1 MGIKKIYCFLITII
15 FLSCT
20 SQDSIKSKIQG
31 NWYLTYESVSDHYG
45 EFFIDSN
52 RICYYHEFKEK
63 YECNGYIIKENKLYL
78 KRKTKNDSLDYMGLI
93 SIKNNLLVIDN
104 TDGGGKFSKQL
115 LKPNLEDL
123 IHQKIK
129 LSVFYE
135 GYTIRAANWEE
146 SKLKSL
152 NQ

>member
-1 MGIKKIYCFLITII
+1 MKNILQII
-15 FLSCT
+15 
-20 SQDSIKSKIQG
+20 I
-31 NWYLTYESVSDHYG
+31 
-45 EFFIDSN
+45 
-52 RICYYHEFKEK
+52 
-63 YECNGYIIKENKLYL
+63 
-78 KRKTKNDSLDYMGLI
+78 
-93 SIKNNLLVIDN
+93 
-104 TDGGGKFSKQL
+104 SKQL